1 LDALT
6 DFLSTP
12 AAVAVAAVWGAIW
25 GSFFNVV
32 IARLPRGQSIV
43 RPASRCM
50 VCGTPVRA
58 WDNVPVL
65 SYLWLKGRCR
75 TCGTHFSV
83 RYPLVEAL
91 TAVLAAAIFWK
102 FTASDLDEAT
112 AVRLGRF
119 ALYFAWMGALV
130 VLAFIDLDTKRL
142 PDVITIPG
150 TFIFFAAA
158 FAAHDVPWTDRAIGA
173 AAGYLIVRLIAD
185 FYYYVLK
192 REGLGL
198 GDGKLLA
205 MIGAVMGWRS
215 IPVVLF
221 MAAII
226 GSVISIP
233 LLLLKR
239 RSSSSST
246 PMRSPTATP
255 MTSPT
260 PDVRSGSSSD
270 STSDRSSGSPDG
282 DEDESFARIE
292 IPFGPFLAI
301 GALIYLFTGPLMW
314 SVLIPPG

>member
-1 LDALT
+1 VELIT

-12 AAVAVAAVWGAIW
+12 GAVVVAAVWGAVW

-32 IARLPRGQSIV
+32 IARLPRGESIV

-50 VCGTPVRA
+50 SCGTPVRA

-65 SYLWLKGRCR
+65 SYLWLRGRCR
-75 TCGTHFSV
+75 TCGAHFSV

-91 TAVLAAAIFWK
+91 MALLAAAIFWK
-102 FTASDLDEAT
+102 FAGADSAEIT

-119 ALYFAWMGALV
+119 ALYFAWAGALV

-150 TFIFFAAA
+150 TVLFFAAA
-158 FAAHDVPWTDRAIGA
+158 FAAHDVPWTERAIGVA
-173 AAGYLIVRLIAD
+173 VGYLVVRLIAD
-185 FYYYVLK
+185 FYYYVLH

-221 MAAII
+221 AASVV
-226 GSVISIP
+226 GSLIAIP
-233 LLLLKR
+233 LLLLSRKR
-239 RSSSSST
+239 GE
-246 PMRSPTATP
+246 A
-255 MTSPT
+255 
-260 PDVRSGSSSD
+260 VALGK
-270 STSDRSSGSPDG
+270 
-282 DEDESFARIE
+282 IQV
-292 IPFGPFLAI
+292 PFGPFLAL
-301 GALIYLFTGPLMW
+301 GALVYLFAGPSIWAM
-314 SVLIPPG
+314 LIPSG

>member
-1 LDALT
+1 MDALT

-12 AAVAVAAVWGAIW
+12 AAVVVAAIWGAIW

-32 IARLPRGQSIV
+32 IARLPRGESIV

-65 SYLWLKGRCR
+65 SYLWLRGRCR
-75 TCGTHFSV
+75 SCCTHFSV

-91 TAVLAAAIFWK
+91 TALLAAAIFWK
-102 FTASDLDEAT
+102 FTGRDVDEAT

-119 ALYFAWMGALV
+119 ALYFAWTGALI
-130 VLAFIDLDTKRL
+130 VLAFIDFDTKRL
-142 PDVITIPG
+142 PDIITIPG

-158 FAAHDVPWTDRAIGA
+158 FAAHDVGWGERAIGA
-173 AAGYLIVRLIAD
+173 AGGYLVVRLIAD

-215 IPVVLF
+215 IPIVLF
-221 MAAII
+221 TAAII
-226 GSVISIP
+226 GSAVSIP
-233 LLLLKR
+233 LLLLTR
-239 RSSSSST
+239 RSSS
-246 PMRSPTATP
+246 P
-255 MTSPT
+255 
-260 PDVRSGSSSD
+260 SSS
-270 STSDRSSGSPDG
+270 SSSS
-282 DEDESFARIE
+282 DESFARIE

-301 GALIYLFTGPLMW
+301 GALIYLFAGASIW
-314 SVLIPPG
+314 SLLIPSG

>member
-32 IARLPRGQSIV
+32 IARLPRGESVV

-65 SYLWLKGRCR
+65 SYLWLRGRCR

-102 FTASDLDEAT
+102 FTGGDLGEAT

-142 PDVITIPG
+142 PDIITIPG

-173 AAGYLIVRLIAD
+173 AVGYLVVRLIAD

-205 MIGAVMGWRS
+205 MIGAVLGWRA

-221 MAAII
+221 IAAII
-226 GSVISIP
+226 GSIISIP
-233 LLLLKR
+233 LLLLR
-239 RSSSSST
+239 RRGPSSSS
-246 PMRSPTATP
+246 PPSP
-255 MTSPT
+255 SPLL
-260 PDVRSGSSSD
+260 PPSIESAAPPVD
-270 STSDRSSGSPDG
+270 SPDP
-282 DEDESFARIE
+282 EVDESFARIE
-292 IPFGPFLAI
+292 VPFGPFLAI
-301 GALIYLFTGPLMW
+301 GALIYLFAGPLIW
-314 SVLIPPG
+314 SLLIPAG